1 MAHGASY
8 QNQIFS
14 WNRVQALCKRTSI
27 LQGQDIKFADP
38 TTYKSPHS
46 QKPRDIYPCAMESL
60 RVWEA
65 LWIVHSVDV
74 APCSRSST
82 SRLQKNL
89 GLADA
94 LVLGWLLTL
103 ILPAQ
108 THLLNIPVIT
118 LTHRQV
124 LCATVFKWKTKTLPA
139 FADERH
145 HTNSLVTAQ

>member
-1 MAHGASY
+1 MGLVVRIKYLAGTEYRLFAKEPLYCRDKTSSLLTPQLINLHTDKSHKTYILVPWRAWGSGK
-8 QNQIFS
+8 
-14 WNRVQALCKRTSI
+14 LC
-27 LQGQDIKFADP
+27 
-38 TTYKSPHS
+38 
-46 QKPRDIYPCAMESL
+46 
-60 RVWEA
+60 
-65 LWIVHSVDV
+65 VHSVDE

-118 LTHRQV
+118 LTHRLV